1 MKFLWY
7 FSHFFTTVAIVATRV
22 PKRQDTLEDAEAK
35 LALALALPLAL
46 GATSASTAAAPASA
60 SSFRNWPNW
69 NWWIWGYVDDFVQV
83 WVDFDLFVIY
93 IWFR

>member
-7 FSHFFTTVAIVATRV
+7 FSHFFTRV

-35 LALALALPLAL
+35 LALALALALPLAL

-69 NWWIWGYVDDFVQV
+69 NWWIWGYVDDFVQDDFVQV
-83 WVDFDLFVIY
+83 WVEFDLFVIY
-93 IWFR
+93 IYR